1 MTLRKNWAYISHF
14 LQNNQKEYEENADSC
29 SPNKIMLIKKEEGF
43 LDELDTSFYIK
54 NDLKTIFVFI
64 LFQSSIF

>member
-14 LQNNQKEYEENADSC
+14 LQNSQKEYEENADSC
-29 SPNKIMLIKKEEGF
+29 SPNKIMLIKKGESF